1 LLTGLRTAAET
12 RLPGVFA
19 FLSRL
24 ADQRA
29 ARNPASELQF
39 LPLLVRPGELACD
52 IGANRGVFTYWLLR
66 LGARVATFEP
76 NPYMGRILR
85 RRFPDALADGR
96 LDLFDGAVSD
106 SSGLVDLHIPRGYSP
121 LATIDGHAVGEGVP
135 VDEVT
140 VRCFRLS
147 DCLDEPITF
156 IKIDVEG
163 HEQRVVDGARDLIAS
178 FRPSLLIEAEE
189 RHRPGAVASLRASL
203 EPLGYKGFFARADG
217 LHPIETFDPARDQSL
232 ASLNEAGTAARAP
245 FTYINNFLFIARP
258 EVNARL
264 AGWRPGVALPQA

>member
-1 LLTGLRTAAET
+1 MLTRVRTAAET

-24 ADQRA
+24 ADERA

-39 LPLLVRPGELACD
+39 LPVLVRPGDLVCD
-52 IGANRGVFTYWLLR
+52 IGANRGVFTYWMLR

-76 NPYMGRILR
+76 NPFMGRILR
-85 RRFPDALADGR
+85 RRFAAALAEGR
-96 LDLFDGAVSD
+96 LHLFDGAVSD
-106 SSGLVDLHIPRGYSP
+106 TAGMVDLHIPRGYSP
-121 LATIDGHAVGEGVP
+121 LATIDGNAVGQQGE

-140 VRCFRLS
+140 VRCFRLD
-147 DCLDEPITF
+147 DCLDEEIAF

-163 HEQRVVDGARDLIAS
+163 HEQRVVDGARGLIAS
-178 FRPSLLIEAEE
+178 FRPTLLIEAEE

-203 EPLGYKGFFARADG
+203 EPLGYRGVFARADG
-217 LHPIETFDPARDQSL
+217 LHPIETFDAARDQNL
-232 ASLNEAGTAARAP
+232 ASLNEAGTAALAP
-245 FTYINNFLFIARP
+245 FTYINNFLFVARP

-264 AGWRPGVALPQA
+264 ASWRPGAALAPV